1 MGEDRRVLVVDDDEH
16 ALEMMAEFLPTL
28 NCEVLLAHDGVEAL
42 QLFQAERPP
51 LVLTDL
57 QMPLMDGLVLMK
69 AIKEFSPRTE
79 ILILTGHADLGSAV
93 EAVRQGAFG
102 YLLKPVDLQTLGRQV
117 KQALE
122 RYRLVSEKEA
132 LLGELEQRVR
142 TRTAALV
149 ESQQRLRAV
158 FNAITDALI
167 IVDQHLTVVVANQG
181 AAALLGTPIETL
193 VGRNCYQA
201 LVGREEICD
210 GCVVLETFVTGRP
223 ASRAMSWRKPDG
235 SFRYLEV
242 SSYPLAYEGERPME
256 AVEHIRDI
264 TEKVHQARHLHNAE
278 KLAAVGQLAAG
289 LAHELGNALAI
300 IGGSVQVLLKQ
311 AADPCREGGE
321 YLEAIHR
328 NVAAADRTI
337 RGLLAFA
344 RPQAPCLE
352 VVDLTESLDRAC
364 LLLRGEFA
372 KHGVQLVK
380 QYAPDL
386 PRIKG
391 DMEQLQQLFLNLLFN
406 AIQAMDDGGTITIST
421 RLASHL
427 SPVGGEQPAVVAG
440 SVEISVA
447 DTGRG
452 IRKAD
457 LDRIFDPFFTT
468 RQGGTGLGLSIA
480 HRHVEAHRGRLM
492 VESEEGKGTRFTIFL
507 PTATP
512 QTVSGGGGG

>member
-28 NCEVLLAHDGVEAL
+28 SCEVLLAHDGVEAL

-57 QMPLMDGLVLMK
+57 QMPLMDGLALMK

-132 LLGELEQRVR
+132 LLDELEQRVENR
-142 TRTAALV
+142 TQALI

-158 FNAITDALI
+158 FDAIADSLI
-167 IVDQHLTVVVANQG
+167 IVDQNLMISVANAG
-181 AAALLGTPIETL
+181 AAALAGSPLEALI
-193 VGRNCYQA
+193 GRMCYRV
-201 LVGREEICD
+201 LFGREEICD
-210 GCVVLETFVTGRP
+210 GCPVLETFSNGR
-223 ASRAMSWRKPDG
+223 AVSRSVSQQMPDG
-235 SFRYLEV
+235 RSRYLEV
-242 SSYPLAYEGERPME
+242 SSYPLAYEGKRPME
-256 AVEHIRDI
+256 AVELIRDV
-264 TEKVHQARHLHNAE
+264 TEKVHQAHHLQNVE
-278 KLAAVGQLAAG
+278 KLASVGQLAAG

-352 VVDLTESLDRAC
+352 VMDLTEPLDRAC

-386 PRIKG
+386 PRMKG
-391 DMEQLQQLFLNLLFN
+391 DVEQLQQLFLNLLLN
-406 AIQAMDDGGTITIST
+406 AIQAMDDGGTITINT
-421 RLASHL
+421 VFD
-427 SPVGGEQPAVVAG
+427 SPEWLR
-440 SVEISVA
+440 VELV
-447 DTGRG
+447 DTGYG
-452 IRKAD
+452 IPKAD

-468 RQGGTGLGLSIA
+468 REGGTGLGLSIA
-480 HRHVEAHRGRLM
+480 HRHVEAHLGRLM
-492 VESEEGKGTRFTIFL
+492 VESEEGQGTRFTVFL
-507 PTATP
+507 PTAIP
-512 QTVSGGGGG
+512 QTVSGGGGGERGGGG

>member
-28 NCEVLLAHDGVEAL
+28 GCEVLLAHDGEEAL
-42 QLFQAERPP
+42 WLFRAERPP

-57 QMPLMDGLVLMK
+57 QIPKLDGLALMK
-69 AIKEFSPRTE
+69 AVKEFSPRTE
-79 ILILTGHADLGSAV
+79 VLILTGHADLESAV
-93 EAVRQGAFG
+93 EAVRQGAFD
-102 YLLKPVDLQTLGRQV
+102 YLLKPVDLQTLARRV

-122 RYRLVSEKEA
+122 RHQLVSEKEA
-132 LLGELEQRVR
+132 LLGKLEQRFR
-142 TRTAALV
+142 ARTAALV

-181 AAALLGTPIETL
+181 AAALSGTQAETL
-193 VGRNCYQA
+193 IGRNCYRVLFGQ
-201 LVGREEICD
+201 EEVCT
-210 GCVVLETFVTGRP
+210 GCPVLDTFATGR
-223 ASRAMSWRKPDG
+223 AISRSISQQMPDG
-235 SFRYLEV
+235 RSRYLEV
-242 SSYPLAYEGERPME
+242 SSYPLTYEGQRPME
-256 AVEHIRDI
+256 VVEHIRDV
-264 TEKVHQARHLHNAE
+264 TETMDQARHLQNAE
-278 KLAAVGQLAAG
+278 KLAFVGQLTAG

-311 AADPCREGGE
+311 AADPCREGSE

-406 AIQAMDDGGTITIST
+406 AIQAMDDGGTITINT
-421 RLASHL
+421 VFD
-427 SPVGGEQPAVVAG
+427 SPEWLR
-440 SVEISVA
+440 VELM
-447 DTGRG
+447 DTGCG

-480 HRHVEAHRGRLM
+480 HRHVETHRGKLI

-512 QTVSGGGGG
+512 QTVSGGGNRAVDA

>member
-1 MGEDRRVLVVDDDEH
+1 MGGNIRVLVVDDDEK
-16 ALEMMAEFLPTL
+16 ALYMMAEFLPTL
-28 NCEVLLAHDGVEAL
+28 GCEVLLARDGEEGL
-42 QLFQAERPP
+42 QIFQAERPP

-57 QMPLMDGLVLMK
+57 QMLKLDGLALMK
-69 AIKEFSPRTE
+69 AIKELSPRTE

-210 GCVVLETFVTGRP
+210 GCVVLSTFVTGRP
-223 ASRAMSWRKPDG
+223 ASRAMSWRKSDG

-311 AADPCREGGE
+311 AADPCREGSE

-364 LLLRGEFA
+364 LLLQGEFA

-406 AIQAMDDGGTITIST
+406 AIQAMDDGGTITINT
-421 RLASHL
+421 VFD
-427 SPVGGEQPAVVAG
+427 SPEWVR
-440 SVEISVA
+440 VELT
-447 DTGRG
+447 DTGQG
-452 IRKAD
+452 IPQAQ
-457 LDRIFDPFFTT
+457 LGRIFDPFFST
-468 RQGGTGLGLSIA
+468 RERGTGLGLSIA
-480 HRHVEAHRGRLM
+480 HRHVAAHRGRLT
-492 VESEEGKGTRFTIFL
+492 VESQEGVGTRFTIFL
-507 PTATP
+507 PTLTP
-512 QTVSGGGGG
+512 ERVRAGVE